1 MKKLKRSNGDFS
13 PRGQR
18 AIKGRILSGLNSKA
32 ETLASA
38 ALRPRWSVCESSARL
53 PNVHEV
59 LRERET
65 AAEGAEESRDSREEG
80 SGGQDGRKE
89 GSDLSVVF
97 SVLSGKDEGSAEEP
111 GAHRP
116 AAGSHGRPAD
126 FCGLTK
132 AAVGELWTRWDGG
145 LVGFMEGLFVACL
158 SRGARRAQSRPAR
171 RLSALVTNLIH
182 RVPKSRKT

>member
-13 PRGQR
+13 PQGQR

-38 ALRPRWSVCESSARL
+38 ALRPRWSVCKSSARL

-65 AAEGAEESRDSREEG
+65 AAEGAAESR
-80 SGGQDGRKE
+80 GQDGRKE

-97 SVLSGKDEGSAEEP
+97 FFLLGKDEGSAEEP

-158 SRGARRAQSRPAR
+158 SWGARRAQSRPAR
-171 RLSALVTNLIH
+171 RLSALVTTCQI
-182 RVPKSRKT
+182 